1 MAIQRKVSRRIV
13 GGLAG
18 PMLLAIGIFAG
29 SAAYAASER
38 CELTKKFVCSP
49 AGCETVEP
57 TIFNLL
63 DFATRQFSRCDD
75 AGCDHYPMT
84 SSVSGIYINIDVPG
98 RGTFAKLSI
107 DRSEYL
113 EVATLAT
120 IVFVSFGSCVK

>member
-1 MAIQRKVSRRIV
+1 
-13 GGLAG
+13 
-18 PMLLAIGIFAG
+18 MLLAVGILAG

-38 CELTKKFVCSP
+38 CEITKKFVCSP
-49 AGCETVEP
+49 AGCKTVEP

-98 RGTFAKLSI
+98 GTLAKLSI